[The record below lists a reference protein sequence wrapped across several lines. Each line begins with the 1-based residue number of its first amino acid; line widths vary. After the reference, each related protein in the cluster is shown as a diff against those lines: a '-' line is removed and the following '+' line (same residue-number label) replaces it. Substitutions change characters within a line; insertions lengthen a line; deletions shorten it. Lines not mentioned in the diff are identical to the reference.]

1 MKSSIYQ
8 VPAFNIFGT
17 RSCKKKLKDGQQVE
31 FKTHRW
37 NLWRASEGFEDKLH
51 LVDKERV
58 RMKQYVL
65 KYFQG
70 ERRDKGP
77 LI

>member
-1 MKSSIYQ
+1 MKNSIYQ
-8 VPAFNIFGT
+8 VPAFNIFGA
-17 RSCKKKLKDGQQVE
+17 RSCKKKMQDGRQVE

-37 NLWRASEGFEDKLH
+37 NFWRASKGNKDMLH
-51 LVDKERV
+51 LIDKERV
-58 RMKQYVL
+58 RMAQYVL

-70 ERRDKGP
+70 ERGDKGP